1 VVTILCIA
9 LLITGMA
16 LVPKAFPNAAEADAQ
31 PDYIYKIFNDNVVN
45 EINIEMDENDF
56 EWLLENATLEEYRSC
71 NITINGETF
80 YNVGIRPKGNSSLHR
95 LREVIRAF

>member
-1 VVTILCIA
+1 MHSSPYNRYGSCS
-9 LLITGMA
+9 
-16 LVPKAFPNAAEADAQ
+16 KSFPNAAEADAQ

-80 YNVGIRPKGNSSLHR
+80 IMWVSGQREIPVFHR
-95 LREVIRAF
+95 LREVIRSVLVSS